1 MEVVD
6 MKFKIEKPEYITKT
20 LRFEKEMVD
29 EVNKICD
36 EQNISFNALVVQSI
50 KFALEHLDDEE

>member
-1 MEVVD
+1 

-20 LRFEKEMVD
+20 LRFDKELVD
-29 EVNKICD
+29 EVNKVCD
-36 EQNISFNALVVQSI
+36 EQNISFNALVVQSL